1 MINILLVGVGGQGIL
16 TLSRMIGYTAMIGG
30 LDLLISEV
38 HGMSQRGGSVV
49 VHLKAGDKVYSPLI
63 PRHNADW
70 IIGLEAIET
79 YRHINFASRETKVLM
94 DNRVLPPPLS
104 DKAVP
109 DRSRLIGDI
118 DKMVSRVYIVPAH
131 ELSLKLGN
139 PILANAILFGGIA
152 KVNILGLDKD
162 LYLDALKSSIPR
174 KYVDINVRAFD
185 EGYNYLSV

>member
-94 DNRVLPPPLS
+94 DNRVIPPPLS

-139 PILANAILFGGIA
+139 PILANSILFGGIA
-152 KVNILGLDKD
+152 KVNILCLDKD